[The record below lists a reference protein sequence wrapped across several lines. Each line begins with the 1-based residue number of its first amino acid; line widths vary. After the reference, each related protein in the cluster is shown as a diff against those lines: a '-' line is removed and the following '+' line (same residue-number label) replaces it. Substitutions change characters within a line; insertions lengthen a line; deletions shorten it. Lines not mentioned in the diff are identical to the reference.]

1 MVTRSLIG
9 SFVSLDLLRAFLRAN
24 DGNRLRKFR
33 LFGGEW
39 HGGLLQHLF
48 DCGQLQGLEVS
59 TATSAVGA

>member
-1 MVTRSLIG
+1 M
-9 SFVSLDLLRAFLRAN
+9 SLDVLRAFLRAN
-24 DGNRLRKFR
+24 DGNRLRKCR

-59 TATSAVGA
+59 IVINEFYA